1 MVKPMAVCKVLTM
14 LKELRLRLYSLTP
27 DSVRILT
34 FFMVIDAL
42 SLIQSI
48 CCVKYIGVCMHEFI
62 WDGKKWFCTVQ
73 IIFFERVIRGKIKR
87 ELYFVSPRE
96 RPWRQRV
103 FWRKPLVIAR
113 ATCVFSHAFKKEHRD
128 WRIKDASCSVYPW
141 AHSVTSRSFS
151 GWDKV

>member
-62 WDGKKWFCTVQ
+62 WDGKK
-73 IIFFERVIRGKIKR
+73 
-87 ELYFVSPRE
+87 
-96 RPWRQRV
+96 
-103 FWRKPLVIAR
+103 
-113 ATCVFSHAFKKEHRD
+113 
-128 WRIKDASCSVYPW
+128 
-141 AHSVTSRSFS
+141 
-151 GWDKV
+151 